1 MYNKENNLSTRRD
14 NKTYKRLKISRS
26 CKMLSRFNEKSIRS
40 SYNKI
45 ISCLNE
51 ILSRYNEILFSRYN
65 EI

>member
-1 MYNKENNLSTRRD
+1 MYNKEDNLSTRRD
-14 NKTYKRLKISRS
+14 NKTYKRLEISRS
-26 CKMLSRFNEKSIRS
+26 CKMLSRFNEKGS